1 MLPPCRLGFK
11 CWKVLGRMLG
21 RTTINNLPSCGTYKI
36 HHQPARHAIPLAL
49 KGDCYGYNSLLVGLK
64 PTLYTDTVNL
74 TQSPWVGDLLAK
86 VFEAGLYSPALSG
99 CPGNILSHHTPS
111 KQSH

>member
-1 MLPPCRLGFK
+1 MSFGLQDTEKSRGNWIDASSLPVRLQVLK
-11 CWKVLGRMLG
+11 ALGRMLG

-64 PTLYTDTVNL
+64 PTL
-74 TQSPWVGDLLAK
+74 
-86 VFEAGLYSPALSG
+86 
-99 CPGNILSHHTPS
+99 
-111 KQSH
+111 